1 MVRLIFWSIKMSN
14 QQDDNQTVV
23 WAILI
28 PVIVLVIGLAVGV
41 GVSKTLKKPSPAVPA
56 VVDTASAPPALA
68 LSADESAVRVENG
81 IVKFYFAPGKAD
93 LAVGAKE
100 ALADVVQAAAQGK
113 TLVLS
118 GFHDSTG
125 SAELNAELAK
135 QRALSVKAALL
146 ELGVSDAKM
155 SLKKPES
162 IEQTAGADAQAR
174 RVEVSIE

>member
-1 MVRLIFWSIKMSN
+1 MTN

-41 GVSKTLKKPSPAVPA
+41 GVSQTFKKPPPAAPAVA
-56 VVDTASAPPALA
+56 ASAPAALA
-68 LSADESAVRVENG
+68 LSADESAVRVEDG
-81 IVKFYFAPGKAD
+81 IVKFYFASGKAD

-100 ALADVVQAAAQGK
+100 ALVDVVQAAAQGK
-113 TLVLS
+113 TLVIS

-146 ELGVSDAKM
+146 ELGVLDAQV

-174 RVEVSIE
+174 RVEVSIK

>member
-1 MVRLIFWSIKMSN
+1 MSN
-14 QQDDNQTVV
+14 QQDEQQTVV

-28 PVIVLVIGLAVGV
+28 PVIVLAIGLTVGV
-41 GVSKTLKKPSPAVPA
+41 GVSKTLKKSAHMGA
-56 VVDTASAPPALA
+56 GAASATTALA
-68 LSADESAVRVENG
+68 LAANESSVRVEEG
-81 IVKFYFAPGKAD
+81 IVKFYFASGKAD
-93 LAVGAKE
+93 LAAGAKE
-100 ALADVVQAAAQGK
+100 ALADVVHAATQGK

-135 QRALSVKAALL
+135 QRALSVKAMLL
-146 ELGVSDAKM
+146 ALGVPDAQLA
-155 SLKKPES
+155 LKKPES

>member
-1 MVRLIFWSIKMSN
+1 MARLIFWSIKMSN

-28 PVIVLVIGLAVGV
+28 PVIVLAISLAVGV
-41 GVSKTLKKPSPAVPA
+41 GVGKTLKKSPPA
-56 VVDTASAPPALA
+56 TPVVADSAPAALP
-68 LSADESAVRVENG
+68 LSADESAVRVEGG
-81 IVKFYFAPGKAD
+81 IVKFYFASGKAD
-93 LAVGAKE
+93 LAAGAKE
-100 ALADVVQAAAQGK
+100 ALAAVVQAAAQGK

-135 QRALSVKAALL
+135 QRALSVKAVLV
-146 ELGVSDAKM
+146 ELGVPEGQM
-155 SLKKPES
+155 SLKKPEN
-162 IEQTAGADAQAR
+162 IEMAAGADAQAR

>member
-1 MVRLIFWSIKMSN
+1 MSN
-14 QQDDNQTVV
+14 QQDDNPTVV

-28 PVIVLVIGLAVGV
+28 PVIVLAIGLAVGV
-41 GVSKTLKKPSPAVPA
+41 GVSKTFKKPPPAAPAVA
-56 VVDTASAPPALA
+56 ASAPAALA
-68 LSADESAVRVENG
+68 LSADESAVRVEDG
-81 IVKFYFAPGKAD
+81 IVKFYFASGKAD
-93 LAVGAKE
+93 LAIGAKE

-125 SAELNAELAK
+125 SAELNAQLAK
-135 QRALSVKAALL
+135 QRALSVRAALL
-146 ELGVSDAKM
+146 ELGVSDAQM

-162 IEQTAGADAQAR
+162 IEQTVGADAQAR

>member
-1 MVRLIFWSIKMSN
+1 MSN

-28 PVIVLVIGLAVGV
+28 PVIVLAIGLAVGV
-41 GVSKTLKKPSPAVPA
+41 GVTKTLKKSSPAVP
-56 VVDTASAPPALA
+56 VVATDAATSTPPVLA
-68 LSADESAVRVENG
+68 LSAEESAVRVEGG
-81 IVKFYFAPGKAD
+81 IVKFYFASGKAD
-93 LAVGAKE
+93 LAAGAKE
-100 ALADVVQAAAQGK
+100 ALADVVKAATEGK

-146 ELGVSDAKM
+146 ELGVPDGQM

-162 IEQTAGADAQAR
+162 IEQAAGADAQAR

>member
-1 MVRLIFWSIKMSN
+1 MSN

-28 PVIVLVIGLAVGV
+28 PVIVLAIGLAVGV
-41 GVSKTLKKPSPAVPA
+41 GVSQTLKKSSPAVPA
-56 VVDTASAPPALA
+56 VVEAASAPSALA
-68 LSADESAVRVENG
+68 LSADESAVRVEEG
-81 IVKFYFAPGKAD
+81 IVKFYFASGKAD
-93 LAVGAKE
+93 LAAGAKE
-100 ALADVVQAAAQGK
+100 ALADVVKAATEGK

-146 ELGVSDAKM
+146 ELGVPDGKM

-162 IEQTAGADAQAR
+162 IEQSTGADAQAR

>member
-1 MVRLIFWSIKMSN
+1 MSN

-28 PVIVLVIGLAVGV
+28 PVIVLVISLVVGV
-41 GVSKTLKKPSPAVPA
+41 GVSKTLKKSPPA
-56 VVDTASAPPALA
+56 TPVVAASAPAALQ
-68 LSADESAVRVENG
+68 LSADESAVRVEDG
-81 IVKFYFAPGKAD
+81 IVKFYFASGKAD
-93 LAVGAKE
+93 LAAGGKE
-100 ALADVVQAAAQGK
+100 ALAAVVQAAAQGK

-135 QRALSVKAALL
+135 QRAMSVKAALL
-146 ELGVSDAKM
+146 ELGVLDAQM

-162 IEQTAGADAQAR
+162 IEQTAGSDAQAR

>member
-1 MVRLIFWSIKMSN
+1 MSN

-28 PVIVLVIGLAVGV
+28 PVIVLAISLAVGV
-41 GVSKTLKKPSPAVPA
+41 GVSKTLKKS
-56 VVDTASAPPALA
+56 PPATSAVAVSEPAALV

-81 IVKFYFAPGKAD
+81 IVKFYFASGKAD
-93 LAVGAKE
+93 LAAGGKE
-100 ALADVVQAAAQGK
+100 ALATVVQAAAQGK
-113 TLVLS
+113 TLALS
-118 GFHDSTG
+118 GFHDNTG

-135 QRALSVKAALL
+135 QRALSVKAVLM
-146 ELGVSDAKM
+146 ELGVPEGQM

-162 IEQTAGADAQAR
+162 IELTAGADAQAR

>member
-1 MVRLIFWSIKMSN
+1 MTNK
-14 QQDDNQTVV
+14 QDDDQTVV
-23 WAILI
+23 WAVLI
-28 PVIVLVIGLAVGV
+28 PLIVLIAGLIVGV
-41 GVSKTLKKPSPAVPA
+41 GVYKTYKKPTPAAPAVAASTPAAPA
-56 VVDTASAPPALA
+56 VAASAPAVSA

-81 IVKFYFAPGKAD
+81 IVKFYFASGKVD

-100 ALADVVQAAAQGK
+100 ALAEVVQAAAQGK

-146 ELGVSDAKM
+146 ELGVLDTKM
-155 SLKKPES
+155 SLKKPEN
-162 IEQTAGADAQAR
+162 IEQTVGSDALAR

>member
-1 MVRLIFWSIKMSN
+1 MSN
-14 QQDDNQTVV
+14 QQDDSQNVV

-28 PVIVLVIGLAVGV
+28 PVIVLAIGLAVGV
-41 GVSKTLKKPSPAVPA
+41 GVSKTFKKSPPA
-56 VVDTASAPPALA
+56 APGVAASAPAARVLT
-68 LSADESAVRVENG
+68 SDESAVRVEDG
-81 IVKFYFAPGKAD
+81 IVKFYFASGKAD

-146 ELGVSDAKM
+146 ELGVSDAQM
-155 SLKKPES
+155 RLKKPES